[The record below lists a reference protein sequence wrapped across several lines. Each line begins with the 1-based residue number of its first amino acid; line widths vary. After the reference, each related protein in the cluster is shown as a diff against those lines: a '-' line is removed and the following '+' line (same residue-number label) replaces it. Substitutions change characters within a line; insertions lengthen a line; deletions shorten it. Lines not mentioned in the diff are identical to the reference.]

1 MKRKSILLIAFVLG
15 ITFIL
20 SACQDME
27 NDAVKPMDIA
37 EEFFQAFEVS
47 DYKAMKKYCTESCI
61 ETYFHEGDVNG
72 MVWAKLAEPAKEEI
86 ADDHVTRIFVTVEME
101 TAETSALHPATGT
114 SFYVEFIYSDGL
126 WLINGF
132 PTG

>member
-1 MKRKSILLIAFVLG
+1 MKRKSALLIAFVLC

-20 SACQDME
+20 IACQDAE
-27 NDAVKPMDIA
+27 NDAVKPMDIV

-47 DYKAMKKYCTESCI
+47 DYEMMKRYCTESCI
-61 ETYFHEGDVNG
+61 ETYFHEGNVDG

-86 ADDHVTRIFVTVEME
+86 VDDHVTRIFVAVEME
-101 TAETSALHPATGT
+101 TAETSALYPEMETA
-114 SFYVEFIYSDGL
+114 FYVEFIYSDGV
-126 WLINGF
+126 WLIDAF